1 MYAHALNGLDILLII
16 AALGACWKLL
26 TVGR

>member
-1 MYAHALNGLDILLII
+1 MYAHALNGLDILLI
-16 AALGACWKLL
+16 ALAIGACWKLL

>member
-26 TVGR
+26 QRR

>member
-1 MYAHALNGLDILLII
+1 MATHALNGLDILLII

-26 TVGR
+26 TLGR